1 MLVSDFDY
9 PLPPERIAQQPLAER
24 DASRMLVVERATGSL
39 HDSAFRELP
48 RWLTAGDLMVVNNTR
63 VIRARLFGRRAGLHA
78 QPLSPQN
85 PASKDF
91 LKGSIEAFL
100 TRQLSADTWEALVRP
115 GRKVQVGE
123 RLIFDEGVEAEVLE
137 HGQFGQRTLR
147 FHYSGD
153 FLALLDRI
161 GHVPLPPYIHRS
173 DQPGDTETYQ
183 TVYARQAGSVAA
195 PTAGLHFTP
204 AMLARLRE
212 AGVEIAEITL
222 HVGLGTFQPVHV
234 ERVEDHQMHAE
245 SFHISPAAAAT
256 IAKAH
261 AQKRRIIA
269 VGTTTVRT
277 LESGPVTAGP
287 GESRLFIYPGF
298 QFSVV
303 GGMLTNFHL
312 PRSTLLMLV
321 CAFGGQELI
330 LRAYHHAVDHG
341 GYRFF
346 SYGDCMLVV

>member
-24 DASRMLVVERATGSL
+24 DASRMLVVERASGAL
-39 HDSAFRELP
+39 HDSAFRDLP
-48 RWLTAGDLMVVNNTR
+48 RWLRAGDLLVVNNTR

-78 QPLSPQN
+78 QPLSPHN
-85 PASKDF
+85 AASKDF
-91 LKGSIEAFL
+91 LKGEVEALL
-100 TRQLSADTWEALVRP
+100 TRQLAAGTWEALVRP
-115 GRKVQVGE
+115 GRKIQVGE
-123 RLIFDEGVEAEVLE
+123 RLIFAEDVEAEVLQ
-137 HGQFGQRTLR
+137 HGEFGQRTLR

-161 GHVPLPPYIHRS
+161 GHVPLPPYIHRP
-173 DQPGDTETYQ
+173 DQPGDAEAYQ
-183 TVYARQAGSVAA
+183 TVYARQAGYGGFGGFGGSVAA

-204 AMLARLRE
+204 AMLARLRD

-222 HVGLGTFQPVHV
+222 HVGLGTFQPVHA
-234 ERVEDHQMHAE
+234 ERVEDHHMHAE
-245 SFHISPAAAAT
+245 SFHISEEAAASITA
-256 IAKAH
+256 AQ
-261 AQKRRIIA
+261 AQKRRVIA

-277 LESGPVTAGP
+277 LESGPVQVGP

-312 PRSTLLMLV
+312 PRSEERRVGKECRL
-321 CAFGGQELI
+321 
-330 LRAYHHAVDHG
+330 
-341 GYRFF
+341 
-346 SYGDCMLVV
+346 